1 MGPTRSGDT
10 EGVRTAVP
18 GDTGG
23 VHRVVVLG
31 RGAAGKT
38 TLSVQLGRVTGIP
51 VVELDAH
58 FWSADLVPLDR
69 DRWVAV
75 QGTLAAADDWIM
87 DGDLGPYDVLAP
99 RLARADTVVLLDFA
113 LLRCVWN
120 AARRSRERAD
130 FWWWVLTWRVRY
142 RQRLLQE
149 ICRHAPAADVVVLRS
164 PRALAAYLSGARR
177 CGSPA

>member
-1 MGPTRSGDT
+1 
-10 EGVRTAVP
+10 
-18 GDTGG
+18 
-23 VHRVVVLG
+23 VVVLG

-51 VVELDAH
+51 VLELDAY
-58 FWSADLVPLDR
+58 FWSADLVPLAR

-113 LLRCVWN
+113 LLRCLWN

-130 FWWWVLTWRVRY
+130 
-142 RQRLLQE
+142 
-149 ICRHAPAADVVVLRS
+149 
-164 PRALAAYLSGARR
+164 SGGG
-177 CGSPA
+177 C

>member
-1 MGPTRSGDT
+1 MGRRPGR
-10 EGVRTAVP
+10 RP

-31 RGAAGKT
+31 RGGAGKT
-38 TLSVQLGRVTGIP
+38 TLSVQLARVTGIP

-69 DRWVAV
+69 SRWVAV
-75 QGTLAAADDWIM
+75 QGALAAADDWIM
-87 DGDLGPYDVLAP
+87 DGDLGPHDVLAP

-113 LLRCVWN
+113 LLRCLWN

-130 FWWWVLTWRVRY
+130 FWWWVLTWRVRH
-142 RQRLLQE
+142 RRRLVQQ
-149 ICRHAPAADVVVLRS
+149 IGRHAPAADLVVLRS
-164 PRALAAYLSGARR
+164 PRAVAAYLRSVRR
-177 CGSPA
+177 CSS